1 MFWFS
6 QISLNR
12 LTHSSAICFTSFFL
26 LTVQEMHSITQSL
39 SRLHSPRRQAP
50 GTKRVIPPFGQ
61 EHARQQYKPSAN
73 LQISWSHWVTL
84 PHSQPYSSLPS
95 LSQCRAAGWLVFGP
109 ALLPGQGQPP
119 VHSSHHGQA
128 CPSLISHVLA
138 LWPPSSWSPPMRH
151 VSPSHCSPMALLER
165 DATIHWQLRV
175 KDDAMMCQNQILIN

>member
-26 LTVQEMHSITQSL
+26 LTVQEMHTITQSL

-73 LQISWSHWVTL
+73 LQISWSLGHTAPL
-84 PHSQPYSSLPS
+84 
-95 LSQCRAAGWLVFGP
+95 P
-109 ALLPGQGQPP
+109 ALFLTTQPQPVPSCWLACVWASPAAWARPATSTLQPP
-119 VHSSHHGQA
+119 WTGLSKSHQS
-128 CPSLISHVLA
+128 CPGTVASLILAPSHV
-138 LWPPSSWSPPMRH
+138 PCVPFP
-151 VSPSHCSPMALLER
+151 LLPNGS
-165 DATIHWQLRV
+165 A
-175 KDDAMMCQNQILIN
+175 